1 MSQLDKV
8 IIIERE
14 LISDDRGWFLKAITG
29 KEDCIPGHT
38 GEVYLTM
45 GRPGQS
51 KGSHYHP
58 KALEWFTLIAGNVI
72 LRLEDIE
79 TFATMDI
86 ELSLDKAITVFV
98 PNNVAHII
106 MNNSDEDFILLAYTD
121 VLYDPSDTIPYTF
134 E

>member
-8 IIIERE
+8 RIIERE